1 MTSRHNVLMCTTC
14 FRTMMLLMPMLMIII
29 QKHDGDGG
37 GGDYKYDDKETLFSH
52 SESETNKPS
61 VKSCLHFSL
70 FNRALARV
78 DPVQWS
84 PEAQA

>member
-1 MTSRHNVLMCTTC
+1 
-14 FRTMMLLMPMLMIII
+14 MLLMPMLMIII
-29 QKHDGDGG
+29 QKHDGDGGG

-84 PEAQA
+84 REAQA

>member
-1 MTSRHNVLMCTTC
+1 
-14 FRTMMLLMPMLMIII
+14 MMLLMPMLMIII